1 MRSLGG
7 VYFFDLCV
15 CFLDRERVGVV
26 CLCRFYSVVC
36 VVWHV
41 ACGGVR
47 ERYVFL
53 IVCRYE

>member
-41 ACGGVR
+41 ACGGS
-47 ERYVFL
+47 EGTICFFNCMQ
-53 IVCRYE
+53 I